1 MKNYQPYPRRRR
13 ILVRTAY
20 VPLRAGAIKRR
31 TFAAI
36 ITSVMGEH
44 R

>member
-1 MKNYQPYPRRRR
+1 MKPYNPYPRRRR

-20 VPLRAGAIKRR
+20 VLLRAGAIRRR

-36 ITSVMGEH
+36 IHSVMGEY